1 MSKEYEFRP
10 DPASSGN
17 LDKIFLTQRQRFG
30 LLRWTLYGVL
40 TLLCLIVQD
49 VVLYRVD
56 YRGAGTDLVPC
67 VIFMITALEG
77 GESGCIF
84 ALCSAVLYC
93 FSGSAPGPHV
103 IPMITVIAVIGAIF
117 RQACLR
123 RGFLS
128 IALATALGMAV
139 YECLLFA
146 ISWFMRYLPYERMRV
161 MLMTAALTMI
171 AVPFVYP
178 IARVIGK
185 IGGEPWKE

>member
-40 TLLCLIVQD
+40 ALLCLIVQD
-49 VVLYRVD
+49 VVLYRVN
-56 YRGAGTDLVPC
+56 YEGAGMDLVPC

-84 ALCSAVLYC
+84 ALCSSVLYC

-103 IPMITVIAVIGAIF
+103 IPMVTVIAVFAAIF

-128 IALATALGMAV
+128 IVLCTALGMAV
-139 YECLLFA
+139 YEFLLFA
-146 ISWFMRYLPYERMRV
+146 ISWFMGYLPYERMRV
-161 MLMTAALTMI
+161 MLMTAVLTLAALP
-171 AVPFVYP
+171 VVYP

>member
-1 MSKEYEFRP
+1 MAKEYEFRP
-10 DPASSGN
+10 DSASSGN
-17 LDKIFLTQRQRFG
+17 LDKIFLTQRQRFS
-30 LLRWTLYGVL
+30 LWRWTLYGLLVL
-40 TLLCLIVQD
+40 LGLIVQD

-67 VIFMITALEG
+67 LIMMITALEG

-84 ALCSAVLYC
+84 ALCSSILYY

-103 IPMITVIAVIGAIF
+103 IPMITVLAVLTAIF

-123 RGFLS
+123 RGFFS
-128 IALATALGMAV
+128 ILLCAAIGMCL
-139 YECLLFA
+139 YEWILFA
-146 ISWFMRYLPYERMRV
+146 ISWFMGYLPYERMEV
-161 MLMTAALTMI
+161 MLMTAGLTLV
-171 AVPFVYP
+171 AVPVVYP